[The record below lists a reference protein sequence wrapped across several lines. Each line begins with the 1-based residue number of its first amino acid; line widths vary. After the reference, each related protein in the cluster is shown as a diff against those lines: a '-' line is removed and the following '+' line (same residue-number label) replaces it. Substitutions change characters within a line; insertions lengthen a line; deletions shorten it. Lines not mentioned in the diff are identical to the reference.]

1 MQDYKPNSNRFK
13 EQQREAA
20 LEERKPPEKKVEK
33 VVSGGATSIKKS
45 GVRKTMDNFV
55 ANDLASIKDYVVHDV
70 MIPTIK
76 NTVWDIFTNALDIVL
91 FKGEGRIGGRKSGDR
106 TATRN
111 YVNYN
116 RMSDSRSTH
125 RSNEQRRNAFSFDD
139 ILFDTKADAEEVLY
153 HLNSAIAEYRIA
165 TVADLYDLAGITGE
179 YTYQDYGWT
188 NLSNAKTVRV
198 RDGRYVID
206 LPRALPIER

>member
-13 EQQREAA
+13 EQQKETA
-20 LEERKPPEKKVEK
+20 LAERTAEKKLEK
-33 VVSGGATSIKKS
+33 VVSGGATSVKKS
-45 GVRKTMDNFV
+45 GVRKSMDNFV
-55 ANDLASIKDYVVHDV
+55 ANDLANIKDYVINDV
-70 MIPTIK
+70 MIPTFK

-91 FKGEGRIGGRKSGDR
+91 FKGEGRIGGRKHGER

-116 RMSDSRSTH
+116 RMSDGRDTRRS
-125 RSNEQRRNAFSFDD
+125 SDSARNSFSFDD

-153 HLNSAIAEYRIA
+153 QLNGALAEYKIA
-165 TVADLYDLAGITGE
+165 TVADLYDLAGVTGE

-188 NLSNAKTVRV
+188 NLRNAKTVRV
-198 RDGRYVID
+198 RDGRYMID